1 MSTAIDPTTSTG
13 YARSKVSLRGICEPA
28 YTSRF
33 ATLCLLLLATA
44 LAACGGASHTG
55 TYQHAVSKQE
65 ACCNGQADSAAR
77 QSCLDH
83 IVRVDDPEVQ
93 KSDANLATY
102 SCIER
107 HFTCDPATGSATKES
122 AQAQLDCIND
132 LSQ

>member
-1 MSTAIDPTTSTG
+1 M
-13 YARSKVSLRGICEPA
+13 
-28 YTSRF
+28 
-33 ATLCLLLLATA
+33 CLLLLAAA

-55 TYQHAVSKQE
+55 SYEHAVSKQE
-65 ACCNGQADSAAR
+65 ACCNGVTDPSAK

-107 HFTCDPATGSATKES
+107 NFVCDSATGSATKES
-122 AQAQLDCIND
+122 AQKQLDCVND
-132 LSQ
+132 LQQ